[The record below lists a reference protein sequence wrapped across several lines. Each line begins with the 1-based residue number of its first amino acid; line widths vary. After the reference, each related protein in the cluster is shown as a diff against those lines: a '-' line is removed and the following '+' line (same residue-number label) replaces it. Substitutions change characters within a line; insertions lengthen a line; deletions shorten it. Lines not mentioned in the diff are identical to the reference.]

1 MCVAVLWWCCVA
13 CVAVV
18 LCDMYCG
25 VAVVLCRVCW
35 KATRVIIIIL
45 VWYFN
50 KYEILYCRCCYFF
63 YEREQYPDKNDQV
76 TYKSSSKQIQ
86 ICDRI

>member
-35 KATRVIIIIL
+35 KATRVIIIPARFHIL
-45 VWYFN
+45 LQRTLVVIYIGWKLWY
-50 KYEILYCRCCYFF
+50 IWHYC
-63 YEREQYPDKNDQV
+63 
-76 TYKSSSKQIQ
+76 KSLKL
-86 ICDRI
+86 